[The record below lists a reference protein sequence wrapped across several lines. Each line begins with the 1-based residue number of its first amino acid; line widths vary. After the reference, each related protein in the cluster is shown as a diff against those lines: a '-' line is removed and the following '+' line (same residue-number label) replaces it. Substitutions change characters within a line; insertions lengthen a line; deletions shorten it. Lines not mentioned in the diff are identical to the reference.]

1 MPSDI
6 TSTCDLCEKP
16 LPDTAYVCPRCANRT
31 AEHLAAVTA
40 VASEVEVTVARLAR
54 YSDRHGRTLPDDDPD
69 GRPDGGL
76 KVTPL
81 PFDPSA
87 RSRGLDASN
96 TIVTW
101 ARHVA
106 EERGGGPVR
115 PGPVI
120 GPLCRSGAGCRHE
133 TCSLIRTRSVPHPVA
148 RAAVYLL
155 GQLGWLRHRP
165 EGREALDELGDAC
178 RIIVQVVDAPPPLW
192 YAGPCREQ
200 TDVDEAGRD
209 VLCAEELYA
218 RTDDGTVRCPACK
231 TRHDVGERR
240 EWLLDEADQVLAH
253 ASLVA
258 AALTVLDRRVTPS
271 MVRNYADRGRIT
283 ARGVD
288 ERGRP
293 LYRVGEVRAVVADV
307 AYRRA
312 AGVAA

>member
-1 MPSDI
+1 MDRNA
-6 TSTCDLCEKP
+6 TLTTTCDLCGKP

-31 AEHLAAVTA
+31 AEQLAAVWD
-40 VASEVEVTVARLAR
+40 VAGEVEVTVARLAR

-87 RSRGLDASN
+87 RNRGNDAGN
-96 TIVTW
+96 TITTW

-120 GPLCRSGAGCRHE
+120 GPLCRSGAGCRHQ
-133 TCSLIRTRSVPHPVA
+133 TCALIRSRSVPHPIA
-148 RAAVYLL
+148 RAAEYLL
-155 GQLGWLRHRP
+155 GHLGWLRHRP
-165 EGREALDELGDAC
+165 EAEEAFDELGDAC
-178 RIIVQVVDAPPPLW
+178 RTLVQVVDAPPPLW
-192 YAGPCREQ
+192 YAGPCYTQGDDQVCR
-200 TDVDEAGRD
+200 
-209 VLCAEELYA
+209 EELYA
-218 RTDDGTVRCPACK
+218 RTDDGTVKCPACK
-231 TRHDVGERR
+231 TRHSVTERR
-240 EWLLDEADQVLAH
+240 LWLLREADDVLAH
-253 ASLVA
+253 ASLLA
-258 AALTVLDRRVTPS
+258 AALTVLDRPVTAS

-283 ARGVD
+283 AHGVD

-293 LYRVGEVRAVVADV
+293 LYRVREVRAVVADV